1 MTLLVTFLVVVG
13 AVTGFMLNLQSV
25 REGILRELASSTVLV
40 SEITE
45 LIQRDLATRED
56 LEQADLIHNY
66 LDRINRIRHL
76 SVVVEGAGPHLDSRF
91 GTLST
96 GGLDAPGWFVF
107 MVAPAARLL
116 DAFSLP
122 GGGVMQIWA
131 DPADEIEE
139 RWSELRYVILFR
151 LLVLAVFNLILWY
164 FISRW
169 ISPVEEIASVL
180 KSLEQRNFKRKVD
193 TMSLPELAIIGR
205 RINSL
210 SEMLDASKAEADRL
224 ARKAL
229 NIQEQERRYLARE
242 LHDSLGQSVSAIKA
256 IAVSIRQRVVSHDPL
271 TADSAASIEDI
282 ADRAYSSV
290 RDMMRDLRPFEIDE
304 LGVGPAL
311 QQMVDDWNDHHA
323 DTFCRLSM
331 DSDYCDLDE
340 LLQINIYRIVQ
351 EALTNVTKYAQANFV
366 DVTLSGKEVIS
377 LTISDDGKG
386 FDMQVTQSGM
396 GMQNLRERV
405 QAMQGEL
412 AINSA
417 VMQGVRISITC
428 PRRVKLRRRAN
439 DR

>member
-1 MTLLVTFLVVVG
+1 
-13 AVTGFMLNLQSV
+13 
-25 REGILRELASSTVLV
+25 
-40 SEITE
+40 
-45 LIQRDLATRED
+45 
-56 LEQADLIHNY
+56 
-66 LDRINRIRHL
+66 
-76 SVVVEGAGPHLDSRF
+76 
-91 GTLST
+91 
-96 GGLDAPGWFVF
+96 
-107 MVAPAARLL
+107 
-116 DAFSLP
+116 
-122 GGGVMQIWA
+122 MQIWA

-169 ISPVEEIASVL
+169 VSPVEEIASVL
-180 KSLEQRNFKRKVD
+180 KSLEQRDFKRKVD
-193 TMSLPELAIIGR
+193 KMSLPELAIIGR

-210 SEMLDASKAEADRL
+210 SEMLDASKGEADRL

-242 LHDSLGQSVSAIKA
+242 LHDSLGQGVSAIKA

-323 DTFCRLSM
+323 DTFCRLSI

-366 DVTLSGKEVIS
+366 DVNLSGKEVIS
-377 LTISDDGKG
+377 LTISDDGRG

-412 AINSA
+412 AIRSA
-417 VMQGVRISITC
+417 VLQGVSISIKF

>member
-1 MTLLVTFLVVVG
+1 MTLLVTFLVVTG
-13 AVTGFMLNLQSV
+13 AVTGFMLNLQSA

-40 SEITE
+40 AEITE
-45 LIQRDLATRED
+45 LVQRDLAARED
-56 LEQADLIHNY
+56 LERADLIHNY

-76 SVVVEGAGPHLDSRF
+76 SVVVEGAVPALGSRF
-91 GTLST
+91 EPLSA
-96 GGLDAPGWFVF
+96 GSLDAPAWFVF

-116 DAFSLP
+116 DAFALP

-169 ISPVEEIASVL
+169 VSPVEEIASVL
-180 KSLEQRNFKRKVD
+180 KSLEQRDFKRKVD
-193 TMSLPELAIIGR
+193 KMSLPELAIIGR

-242 LHDSLGQSVSAIKA
+242 LHDSLGQGVSAIKA

-304 LGVGPAL
+304 LGAGPAL

-323 DTFCRLSM
+323 DTFCRLSI

-366 DVTLSGKEVIS
+366 DVNLSGKEVIS
-377 LTISDDGKG
+377 LTISDDGRG

-412 AINSA
+412 AIRSA
-417 VMQGVRISITC
+417 VLQGVSISIKF